1 MKESLVNLAFNYVN
15 KNNNFDHY
23 NQVKIKYGLEVMYH
37 FITKTFIILLLSI
50 ILHTFKTTICIMFF
64 YSLLRIYVHGI
75 HAKSNV
81 LCWITSLS
89 VYVFL
94 GLIFNLIE
102 FNYVSTITTFFIELL
117 SIILWAPADTPNR
130 PLLNKNKRTAL
141 KIRSLL
147 VSMFEIIIFILFKRL
162 RKVILLSF
170 LITTVIIN
178 PFIYKITK
186 TTFNNYRF
194 N

>member
-1 MKESLVNLAFNYVN
+1 MKELLVNSAFKYVN

-37 FITKTFIILLLSI
+37 FITKTFVILLLSI
-50 ILHTFKTTICIMFF
+50 ILHTFKTTTCIMFF
-64 YSLLRIYVHGI
+64 YSLLRIHVHGI

-102 FNYVSTITTFFIELL
+102 FNYVSTIATFFIELL

-130 PLLNKNKRTAL
+130 PLLNKNKRTEL

-147 VSMFEIIIFILFKRL
+147 VSMFEIIIFILFKNL